1 MPFTLAHP
9 AAVLPLRRLGITLA
23 LPPLVAGSMA
33 PDLPYF
39 VPIGAKVRGV
49 THDLTGALTLDIL
62 LAVVI
67 LALGVFVAGPLA
79 RLLPPRWDCLA
90 SGWTAEAWPRSW
102 RGLPSWYAGPAL
114 GALTHVVWD
123 AFTHPDGYVV
133 ERWAALRSQLG
144 PAPVYTWLQDG
155 FSVLGMLVVTWA
167 LWRAAARLV
176 GQPSEVGVS
185 SARRL
190 VCALLLM
197 AAVAGALAKTFADSN
212 PDNVRFELVT
222 GAGAGIGLALVAY
235 AAAVQLQTRRR

>member
-1 MPFTLAHP
+1 M
-9 AAVLPLRRLGITLA
+9 
-23 LPPLVAGSMA
+23 PPLVAGSMA

-49 THDLTGALTLDIL
+49 THNLAGALTVDIL

-79 RLLPPRWDCLA
+79 RLLPPRWDTLA
-90 SGWTAEAWPRSW
+90 SSWTSSAWPRSW
-102 RGLPSWYAGPAL
+102 RDVPSWYAGLAS

-133 ERWAALRSQLG
+133 ERWAALREHLG

-155 FSVLGMLVVTWA
+155 FSVLGMAVVAWA
-167 LWRAAARLV
+167 MWRAARRLTAQPTDARVSGSRRLV
-176 GQPSEVGVS
+176 GG
-185 SARRL
+185 L
-190 VCALLLM
+190 VVL
-197 AAVAGALAKTFADSN
+197 AAVAGALAKAAADSN
-212 PDNVRFELVT
+212 PKNVRFELVT

-235 AAAVQLQTRRR
+235 AAVVQVRTRRR